1 VSSPV
6 VSVAVSSPQKASVAV
21 SSPVVSVAPSPLVSV
36 AVASPQI
43 VSVAV

>member
-1 VSSPV
+1 
-6 VSVAVSSPQKASVAV
+6 V